1 MVDRVLQL
9 PFPQARSHR
18 GDKGFV
24 GRYPRA
30 VIGGVPTFLQRSA
43 IRIKAQS
50 ETK

>member
-24 GRYPRA
+24 
-30 VIGGVPTFLQRSA
+30 VLCLCCVPKSE
-43 IRIKAQS
+43 RILGNFRIDA
-50 ETK
+50 

>member
-24 GRYPRA
+24 GLD
-30 VIGGVPTFLQRSA
+30 TSF
-43 IRIKAQS
+43 
-50 ETK
+50 